1 MKTHPLN
8 TLAPAILAGSI
19 LLTGCGNDN
28 TPSPNADRTGPS
40 TDQPAHE
47 TPDDPA
53 GLAPTGDD
61 TGNTPSTPPNDDTA
75 PTPRVER
82 PAPSPSPSPAH
93 DIDPDA
99 GRVATINGSARLP
112 FPDEGERLT
121 EHLTFTRLA
130 DHDAFEN
137 PIDPED
143 IPDVVPWEEAGQYVG
158 HTITVEGRIVDIGQT
173 RDGNVFFLNF
183 HADWRGKFYLVVFDD
198 LAETLEDGVEGTFL
212 NKLVRVEGLVED
224 HRGRP
229 QVKVE
234 SMEQVEFV
242 EE

>member
-1 MKTHPLN
+1 MTTRPLTRLLLP
-8 TLAPAILAGSI
+8 TLALA
-19 LLTGCGNDN
+19 LWMPGCGDS
-28 TPSPNADRTGPS
+28 TAPAPNAGRTGPS
-40 TDQPAHE
+40 TAE
-47 TPDDPA
+47 TDTPTTPGHHDPA
-53 GLAPTGDD
+53 QATDNPRHEGTTPHTDPPTSAPRASD
-61 TGNTPSTPPNDDTA
+61 TD
-75 PTPRVER
+75 
-82 PAPSPSPSPAH
+82 PA
-93 DIDPDA
+93 A
-99 GRVATINGSARLP
+99 GRVATINGTARLP
-112 FPDEGERLT
+112 FPEEGERLT
-121 EHLTFTRLA
+121 GHLTFTRLA

-143 IPDVVPWEEAGQYVG
+143 IPEVVPWEEAGQYVG

-183 HADWRGKFYLVVFDD
+183 HADWRGKFYMVVFDD
-198 LAETLEDGVEGTFL
+198 LAETLDDGVEGTFL

-229 QVKVE
+229 QIKIE